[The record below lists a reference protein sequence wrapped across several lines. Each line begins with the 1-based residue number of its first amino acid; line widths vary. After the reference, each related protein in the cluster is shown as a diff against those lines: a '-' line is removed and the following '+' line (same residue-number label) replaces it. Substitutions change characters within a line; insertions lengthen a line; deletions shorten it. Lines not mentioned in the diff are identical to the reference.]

1 MKHTVQTATSLSLSA
16 FLILSSSLPSIAQLP
31 AIRNPAPSPNRPN
44 PPTRPRVPPPPP
56 AGSSL
61 PPGNLGSLTQEAAYT
76 LGPGD
81 RIALDIFGVP
91 EFSKEYQVLVDGTLN
106 LPIIRSV
113 SIQGLS
119 LQQAAT
125 VITKR
130 YEPFINVPVVTVT
143 LMVARPLNIGIAGE
157 ITRPG
162 SYKINPVREGTGG
175 GVKFPTLMEMLQLAK
190 GVTSAGDM
198 RSIQIRRPR
207 RGGPEQVTT
216 VNLQDFLDTGNLRQ
230 DVTIRDGDTIFVPT
244 ASSLNTQ
251 EVRQRASANFSADIT
266 KPIGVVIV
274 GEVNRPGP
282 YTVSASDLRST
293 NQQTELGFVGIDQ
306 QQGGGAVVGLPTITR
321 ALKIAG
327 GITTE
332 ADIRRVQIR
341 RKIRG
346 GTEQTIMVNLWDLL
360 QKGDAT
366 QDVLLQEGDSVII
379 PTAATVD
386 LAEVSQVATSSF
398 APNAI
403 SINIVG
409 EVIRPGAL
417 QVRPNTSLHQALL
430 TAGSFNQLRAKKD
443 KVELLRLNPNGTVS
457 RRTIEVDFAQG
468 LNPDNNPTL
477 RNSDVILVARSG
489 FTRVADNINSFLQPV
504 TGVAGVINTVSGVFT
519 GFQATINAF
528 QNLFLGGDFERQNQL
543 RQIREQRE
551 DRKEQR
557 QDRLLER
564 DLQRQERERQ
574 EADRKRQEED
584 RQLERKR
591 QEEDRLRQEE
601 DRVLE
606 RDLQRQERE
615 RQAEDR
621 LRQIDLQNRQLQ
633 IQQMQPQ
640 QIQPIP

>member
-1 MKHTVQTATSLSLSA
+1 MKHTVQTAKSLSLSA
-16 FLILSSSLPSIAQLP
+16 LLVLLSSLPSIAQLP
-31 AIRNPAPSPNRPN
+31 AIRNPAPARNPNQ
-44 PPTRPRVPPPPP
+44 PRVPPPPP
-56 AGSSL
+56 PGSSL
-61 PPGNLGSLTQEAAYT
+61 PPIGNSGALTPEAAYT

-113 SIQGLS
+113 SIQGLT
-119 LQQAAT
+119 LQQAAN
-125 VITKR
+125 VITQR

-143 LMVARPLNIGIAGE
+143 VIVARPLNIGLAGE
-157 ITRPG
+157 VTRPG
-162 SYKINPVREGTGG
+162 SYKINPTREGG

-198 RSIQIRRPR
+198 RNVQIRRPR

-216 VNLQDFLDTGNLRQ
+216 VDLQDFLDTGNLRQ

-244 ASSLNTQ
+244 ASALNTE

-282 YTVSASDLRST
+282 YTISAADLRST
-293 NQQTELGFVGIDQ
+293 NQQTELSFVSIEQ
-306 QQGGGAVVGLPTITR
+306 QQGAVVGLPTITR

-341 RKIRG
+341 RRIRG
-346 GTEQTIMVNLWDLL
+346 ANEQTIMVNLWDLL

-386 LAEVSQVATSSF
+386 LAEVSQVANSSF
-398 APNAI
+398 SPNAI

-417 QVRPNTSLHQALL
+417 QVRPSTSLHQALL

-468 LNPDNNPTL
+468 LNPNNNPTL
-477 RNSDVILVARSG
+477 RNNDVILVARSG
-489 FTRVADNINSFLQPV
+489 YTRVADNINSFLQPIA
-504 TGVAGVINTVSGVFT
+504 GVATGIGAVSGVLT
-519 GFQATINAF
+519 GFDTTIRTF
-528 QNLFLGGDFERQNQL
+528 QNLFLGGDFDRRIQIRQL
-543 RQIREQRE
+543 REQRQDRQEQRE
-551 DRKEQR
+551 DR
-557 QDRLLER
+557 LLER
-564 DLQRQERERQ
+564 ELQR
-574 EADRKRQEED
+574 
-584 RQLERKR
+584 
-591 QEEDRLRQEE
+591 EDRLQ
-601 DRVLE
+601 
-606 RDLQRQERE
+606 
-615 RQAEDR
+615 QAEDR
-621 LRQIDLQNRQLQ
+621 RLQLEDRRLQLEDRQRQIDLENRQLEIQ
-633 IQQMQPQ
+633 EQQLLLQNQQQQMQPQ
-640 QIQPIP
+640 QIQPTP

>member
-16 FLILSSSLPSIAQLP
+16 LLVLLSSLPSRAQLP
-31 AIRNPAPSPNRPN
+31 AIRNPAPARNPN
-44 PPTRPRVPPPPP
+44 PPRVPPPPP

-61 PPGNLGSLTQEAAYT
+61 PPIGNVGSLTQEAAYT
-76 LGPGD
+76 LGSGD
-81 RIALDIFGVP
+81 RIALEIFGVP

-113 SIQGLS
+113 SIQGLT
-119 LQQAAT
+119 LQQAAN

-143 LMVARPLNIGIAGE
+143 VIVARPLNIGLAGE
-157 ITRPG
+157 VTRPG
-162 SYKINPVREGTGG
+162 SYKINPTREGG

-198 RSIQIRRPR
+198 RNVQIRRPR

-244 ASSLNTQ
+244 ASALNTE

-282 YTVSASDLRST
+282 YTISAADLRST
-293 NQQTELGFVGIDQ
+293 NQQTELSFVSIEQ
-306 QQGGGAVVGLPTITR
+306 QQGAVVGLPTITR

-341 RKIRG
+341 RRIRG

-386 LAEVSQVATSSF
+386 LAEVSQVANSSF
-398 APNAI
+398 SPNAI

-417 QVRPNTSLHQALL
+417 LVRPSTSLHQALL

-457 RRTIEVDFAQG
+457 RRTIQVDFAQG
-468 LNPDNNPTL
+468 LNPNNNPTL
-477 RNSDVILVARSG
+477 RNNDVILVARSG
-489 FTRVADNINSFLQPV
+489 YTRVADNINSFLQPIAGAA
-504 TGVAGVINTVSGVFT
+504 TGISAVSGVFT

-528 QNLFLGGDFERQNQL
+528 QNLFLGGDFERRNQL
-543 RQIREQRE
+543 RQLREQRQDRQEQRE
-551 DRKEQR
+551 DRLLERELQR
-557 QDRLLER
+557 QDRL
-564 DLQRQERERQ
+564 Q
-574 EADRKRQEED
+574 
-584 RQLERKR
+584 
-591 QEEDRLRQEE
+591 
-601 DRVLE
+601 
-606 RDLQRQERE
+606 
-615 RQAEDR
+615 QAEDR
-621 LRQIDLQNRQLQ
+621 RLQLEDRRLQLEDRQRQIDLENRQIQIQEQQLLLQ
-633 IQQMQPQ
+633 NQQQQMQPQ
-640 QIQPIP
+640 QIQPAP

>member
-16 FLILSSSLPSIAQLP
+16 VLLLSNALPSIAQLP
-31 AIRNPAPSPNRPN
+31 AIRTPAPARN
-44 PPTRPRVPPPPP
+44 PTRSRVPPPPP
-56 AGSSL
+56 PGSSL
-61 PPGNLGSLTQEAAYT
+61 PPIGNLGSLTQEAAYT

-113 SIQGLS
+113 SIQGLT

-157 ITRPG
+157 VTRPG

-198 RSIQIRRPR
+198 RRVEIRRPR

-244 ASSLNTQ
+244 ASALNTQ

-282 YTVSASDLRST
+282 YTISAADLRST
-293 NQQTELGFVGIDQ
+293 NQQTDLSFVSIEQ
-306 QQGGGAVVGLPTITR
+306 QQGAVVGLPTITR

-341 RKIRG
+341 RQIRG

-366 QDVLLQEGDSVII
+366 QDVLLQEGDSIII
-379 PTAATVD
+379 PTAPAVD

-489 FTRVADNINSFLQPV
+489 FTRVADNINTFLQPV

-519 GFQATINAF
+519 GFQTTINAF
-528 QNLFLGGDFERQNQL
+528 QNLFLGGDFDRRNQL
-543 RQIREQRE
+543 RQLRQQRE
-551 DRKEQR
+551 DRQEQR

-564 DLQRQERERQ
+564 ELQRQERDRQ
-574 EADRKRQEED
+574 AED
-584 RQLERKR
+584 RQLQRE
-591 QEEDRLRQEE
+591 
-601 DRVLE
+601 
-606 RDLQRQERE
+606 LQRQERE
-615 RQAEDR
+615 RQAEERVRQAEDR
-621 LRQIDLQNRQLQ
+621 RLQLEDRQRQIDLQNRQLQ

>member
-16 FLILSSSLPSIAQLP
+16 LLILSSSLPSIAQLP
-31 AIRNPAPSPNRPN
+31 AIRNPAPSPNRN
-44 PPTRPRVPPPPP
+44 PPNRPIVPPPPP
-56 AGSSL
+56 SSAL
-61 PPGNLGSLTQEAAYT
+61 PNLPNGNFGSLTQEAAYT
-76 LGPGD
+76 LGSGD

-113 SIQGLS
+113 SIQGLT
-119 LQQAAT
+119 LQQAAAL
-125 VITKR
+125 ITKR

-157 ITRPG
+157 VTRPG

-175 GVKFPTLMEMLQLAK
+175 GVKFPTLMEMLQLAR

-198 RSIQIRRPR
+198 RTVQIRRPR
-207 RGGPEQVTT
+207 RGGPEQVIT

-244 ASSLNTQ
+244 ASALNTQ
-251 EVRQRASANFSADIT
+251 EVRQRASASFSADIT

-293 NQQTELGFVGIDQ
+293 NQQTELSFVNIDQ
-306 QQGGGAVVGLPTITR
+306 QQGAVVGLPTITR

-341 RKIRG
+341 RKIKG
-346 GTEQTIMVNLWDLL
+346 GNEQTILVNLWDLL

-409 EVIRPGAL
+409 EVVRPGAL

-457 RRTIEVDFAQG
+457 RRTIDVDFAQG

-477 RNSDVILVARSG
+477 RNNDVILVARSG
-489 FTRVADNINSFLQPV
+489 FSRVADNINTFLQPIA
-504 TGVAGVINTVSGVFT
+504 GVASVVNAVSGVFT
-519 GFQATINAF
+519 GFQTTINAF
-528 QNLFLGGDFERQNQL
+528 QNLFLGGDFERRNQL
-543 RQIREQRE
+543 RQIREQRQ
-551 DRKEQR
+551 DREEQR
-557 QDRLLER
+557 QDRQLER
-564 DLQRQERERQ
+564 ERQNEDRLLQAAERELQRLERERLQQERER
-574 EADRKRQEED
+574 
-584 RQLERKR
+584 L
-591 QEEDRLRQEE
+591 
-601 DRVLE
+601 
-606 RDLQRQERE
+606 ERE
-615 RQAEDR
+615 RLMQP
-621 LRQIDLQNRQLQ
+621 
-633 IQQMQPQ
+633 QQMQPQ
-640 QIQPIP
+640 QIQSNP

>member
-1 MKHTVQTATSLSLSA
+1 MKHTVKTVTSLSLSA
-16 FLILSSSLPSIAQLP
+16 LLLLSNSLPSIAQLP
-31 AIRNPAPSPNRPN
+31 AIRTPASPRN
-44 PPTRPRVPPPPP
+44 PTRPRVPPPPP
-56 AGSSL
+56 AGSTL
-61 PPGNLGSLTQEAAYT
+61 PPIGNSGSLVQEAAYT

-113 SIQGLS
+113 SIQGLT
-119 LQQAAT
+119 LQQAAS

-143 LMVARPLNIGIAGE
+143 LMVARPLNIGVAGE
-157 ITRPG
+157 VTRPG

-175 GVKFPTLMEMLQLAK
+175 GIKFPTLMEMLQLAK

-198 RSIQIRRPR
+198 RTIQIRRPR
-207 RGGPEQVTT
+207 RGAPEQVTT

-230 DVTIRDGDTIFVPT
+230 DVTIRDGDTIFVST

-293 NQQTELGFVGIDQ
+293 TQQTELGFVGIDQ

-346 GTEQTIMVNLWDLL
+346 GTEQTILVNLWDLL

-379 PTAATVD
+379 PTASTVD
-386 LAEVSQVATSSF
+386 LTEVSQVATSSF

-519 GFQATINAF
+519 GFQTTINAF
-528 QNLFLGGDFERQNQL
+528 QNLFLGGDFERKNQL

-551 DRKEQR
+551 DRQEQR

-564 DLQRQERERQ
+564 DLQRQERQRQ
-574 EADRKRQEED
+574 EEDRKRQEED
-584 RQLERKR
+584 RLFERELQRQERVR
-591 QEEDRLRQEE
+591 QEEDRRL
-601 DRVLE
+601 
-606 RDLQRQERE
+606 
-615 RQAEDR
+615 QAEDR

-640 QIQPIP
+640 QIQPAP

>member
-16 FLILSSSLPSIAQLP
+16 LLVLLSSLPSIAQLP
-31 AIRNPAPSPNRPN
+31 AIRNPAATPNSNQPI
-44 PPTRPRVPPPPP
+44 VPPPPP
-56 AGSSL
+56 RGVSL
-61 PPGNLGSLTQEAAYT
+61 PPIGNSGSLTPEAAYT

-81 RIALDIFGVP
+81 RVALDIFGVP

-113 SIQGLS
+113 SIQGLT
-119 LQQAAT
+119 LQQAAN
-125 VITKR
+125 VITQR

-143 LMVARPLNIGIAGE
+143 VIVARPLNIGLAGE
-157 ITRPG
+157 VTRPG
-162 SYKINPVREGTGG
+162 SYKINPTREGG
-175 GVKFPTLMEMLQLAK
+175 GVKFPTLMEMLQLAQ

-198 RSIQIRRPR
+198 RNVQIRRPR
-207 RGGPEQVTT
+207 RGGPEQVTN
-216 VNLQDFLDTGNLRQ
+216 VDLQDFLDTGNLRQ

-244 ASSLNTQ
+244 ARALNTQ

-282 YTVSASDLRST
+282 YTVFASDVRSS
-293 NQQTELGFVGIDQ
+293 NQQTELSFVSIDQ
-306 QQGGGAVVGLPTITR
+306 QQGAVVGLPTITR

-341 RKIRG
+341 RRVRG
-346 GTEQTIMVNLWDLL
+346 GNEQTIMVNLWDLL

-366 QDVLLQEGDSVII
+366 QDILLQEGDSVII

-386 LAEVSQVATSSF
+386 LAEVSQVANSSF
-398 APNAI
+398 SPNAI

-417 QVRPNTSLHQALL
+417 QVRPSTSLHQALL

-468 LNPDNNPTL
+468 LNPNNNPTL
-477 RNSDVILVARSG
+477 RNDDVILVARSG
-489 FTRVADNINSFLQPV
+489 YARVGDNINSFLQPI
-504 TGVAGVINTVSGVFT
+504 TGVASGVSAVSGVLT

-528 QNLFLGGDFERQNQL
+528 QNLFLGGDFERRNQL
-543 RQIREQRE
+543 RQIREQRQDRQEQRE
-551 DRKEQR
+551 DRLLERELQR
-557 QDRLLER
+557 QDRL
-564 DLQRQERERQ
+564 Q
-574 EADRKRQEED
+574 
-584 RQLERKR
+584 
-591 QEEDRLRQEE
+591 
-601 DRVLE
+601 
-606 RDLQRQERE
+606 
-615 RQAEDR
+615 QAEDR
-621 LRQIDLQNRQLQ
+621 RLQLEDRQRQIDLQNQQLQ
-633 IQQMQPQ
+633 IQQQQLQLQNQQPQQMQPQ
-640 QIQPIP
+640 TTTTTP

>member
-1 MKHTVQTATSLSLSA
+1 MKHTIQTTTSLSLSA
-16 FLILSSSLPSIAQLP
+16 LLLLSSSLPSIAQLP
-31 AIRNPAPSPNRPN
+31 AIKTPRPAPNQN
-44 PPTRPRVPPPPP
+44 LPRIPPPPP
-56 AGSSL
+56 PGSVL
-61 PPGNLGSLTQEAAYT
+61 PTGSALPNGNFGSLTQEAAYT
-76 LGPGD
+76 LGVGD

-113 SIQGLS
+113 SIQGLT
-119 LQQAAT
+119 LQQAAE
-125 VITKR
+125 VITRR
-130 YEPFINVPVVTVT
+130 YKPFIQVPVVTVT

-157 ITRPG
+157 VTRPG

-198 RSIQIRRPR
+198 RTVQIRRPR
-207 RGGPEQVTT
+207 RDGPEQVIT

-244 ASSLNTQ
+244 ASALNTQ
-251 EVRQRASANFSADIT
+251 EVRQRASASFSADIT

-293 NQQTELGFVGIDQ
+293 NQQTDLSFVNIEQ
-306 QQGGGAVVGLPTITR
+306 QQGAVVGLPTITR

-341 RKIRG
+341 RRIRG

-403 SINIVG
+403 SVNVVG
-409 EVIRPGAL
+409 EVLRPGAL

-430 TAGSFNQLRAKKD
+430 TAGSFNQIRAKKD

-457 RRTIEVDFAQG
+457 RRTIDVDFAQG

-477 RNSDVILVARSG
+477 RNNDVILVARSG
-489 FTRVADNINSFLQPV
+489 FTRVADNINSFLQPI
-504 TGVAGVINTVSGVFT
+504 TGIAGVVNSVSGIFT
-519 GFQATINAF
+519 GFQTTINTF
-528 QNLFLGGDFERQNQL
+528 QNLFLGGDFDRRNQL
-543 RQIREQRE
+543 RQIREQRQ
-551 DRKEQR
+551 DREEQR
-557 QDRLLER
+557 QDRQLER
-564 DLQRQERERQ
+564 ELQREER
-574 EADRKRQEED
+574 ARQEED
-584 RQLERKR
+584 RRLQLEDRR
-591 QEEDRLRQEE
+591 LQLEDRQ
-601 DRVLE
+601 
-606 RDLQRQERE
+606 
-615 RQAEDR
+615 
-621 LRQIDLQNRQLQ
+621 RQIDLENRQLL
-633 IQQMQPQ
+633 IQQQQLELQQQQPQ
-640 QIQPIP
+640 QIQSNP

>member
-1 MKHTVQTATSLSLSA
+1 MKHTVQTATSLSFSA
-16 FLILSSSLPSIAQLP
+16 LLVLLSSLPSIAQLP
-31 AIRNPAPSPNRPN
+31 AIRNPAATPNSNQPI
-44 PPTRPRVPPPPP
+44 VPPPPP
-56 AGSSL
+56 RGVSL
-61 PPGNLGSLTQEAAYT
+61 PPIGNSGSLTPEAAYT

-113 SIQGLS
+113 SIQGLT
-119 LQQAAT
+119 LQQAAN
-125 VITKR
+125 VITQR

-143 LMVARPLNIGIAGE
+143 VIVARPLNIGLAGE
-157 ITRPG
+157 VTRPG
-162 SYKINPVREGTGG
+162 SYKINPTREGG
-175 GVKFPTLMEMLQLAK
+175 GVKFPTLMEMLQLAQ

-198 RSIQIRRPR
+198 RNVQIRRPR
-207 RGGPEQVTT
+207 RGGPEQVTN
-216 VNLQDFLDTGNLRQ
+216 VDLQDFLDTGNLRQ

-244 ASSLNTQ
+244 ARALNTQ

-282 YTVSASDLRST
+282 YTVFASDVRSS
-293 NQQTELGFVGIDQ
+293 NQQTELSFVSIDQ
-306 QQGGGAVVGLPTITR
+306 QQGAVVGLPTITR

-341 RKIRG
+341 RRVRG
-346 GTEQTIMVNLWDLL
+346 GNEQTIMVNLWDLL

-366 QDVLLQEGDSVII
+366 QDILLQEGDSVII

-386 LAEVSQVATSSF
+386 LAEVSQVANSSF
-398 APNAI
+398 SPNAI

-417 QVRPNTSLHQALL
+417 QVRPSTSLHQALL

-468 LNPDNNPTL
+468 LNPNNNPTL
-477 RNSDVILVARSG
+477 RNDDVILVARSG
-489 FTRVADNINSFLQPV
+489 YARVGDNINSFLQPI
-504 TGVAGVINTVSGVFT
+504 TGVASGISAVSGVLT

-528 QNLFLGGDFERQNQL
+528 QNLFLGGDFERRNQL
-543 RQIREQRE
+543 RQIRQQDADRQEQRE
-551 DRKEQR
+551 DRQLQRELDR
-557 QDRLLER
+557 QDRL
-564 DLQRQERERQ
+564 Q
-574 EADRKRQEED
+574 
-584 RQLERKR
+584 
-591 QEEDRLRQEE
+591 
-601 DRVLE
+601 
-606 RDLQRQERE
+606 
-615 RQAEDR
+615 QAEDR
-621 LRQIDLQNRQLQ
+621 RLQLEDRQRQIDIENQRLQ
-633 IQQMQPQ
+633 IQNQQLQLQQQQPQ
-640 QIQPIP
+640 QIQSTP

>member
-1 MKHTVQTATSLSLSA
+1 MKHNVQTAKSLSLSA
-16 FLILSSSLPSIAQLP
+16 LLVLLSSLPSIAQLP
-31 AIRNPAPSPNRPN
+31 AIRNPAASPNSNQPI
-44 PPTRPRVPPPPP
+44 VPPPPP
-56 AGSSL
+56 RGVSL
-61 PPGNLGSLTQEAAYT
+61 PPIGNSAPLTPEAAYT

-113 SIQGLS
+113 SIQGLT
-119 LQQAAT
+119 LQQAAN
-125 VITKR
+125 VITQR

-143 LMVARPLNIGIAGE
+143 VIVARPLNIGLAGE
-157 ITRPG
+157 VTRPG
-162 SYKINPVREGTGG
+162 SYKINPTREGG
-175 GVKFPTLMEMLQLAK
+175 GVKFPTLMEMLQLAQ

-198 RSIQIRRPR
+198 RNVQIRRPR

-216 VNLQDFLDTGNLRQ
+216 VDLQNFLETGNLRQ

-244 ASSLNTQ
+244 ASALNTQ

-282 YTVSASDLRST
+282 YTISAADLRST
-293 NQQTELGFVGIDQ
+293 NQQTELSFVSIEQ
-306 QQGGGAVVGLPTITR
+306 QQGAVVGLPTITR

-341 RKIRG
+341 RRIRG
-346 GTEQTIMVNLWDLL
+346 ANEQTIMVNLWDLL

-386 LAEVSQVATSSF
+386 LAEVSQVANSSF
-398 APNAI
+398 SPNAI

-417 QVRPNTSLHQALL
+417 LVRPSTSLHQALL

-468 LNPDNNPTL
+468 LNPNNNPTL
-477 RNSDVILVARSG
+477 RNNDVILVARSG
-489 FTRVADNINSFLQPV
+489 YTRVADNINSFLQPIA
-504 TGVAGVINTVSGVFT
+504 GVATGISAVSGVLT
-519 GFQATINAF
+519 GFDTTIRTF
-528 QNLFLGGDFERQNQL
+528 QNLFLGGDFERRIQIRQL
-543 RQIREQRE
+543 R
-551 DRKEQR
+551 EQR
-557 QDRLLER
+557 QDRQE
-564 DLQRQERERQ
+564 QR
-574 EADRKRQEED
+574 ED
-584 RQLERKR
+584 RQLEREIQR
-591 QEEDRLRQEE
+591 EDRLQ
-601 DRVLE
+601 
-606 RDLQRQERE
+606 
-615 RQAEDR
+615 QAEDR
-621 LRQIDLQNRQLQ
+621 RLQLEDRRLQLEDRQRQIDLENRQIQIQEQQLLLQ
-633 IQQMQPQ
+633 NQQQQMQPQ
-640 QIQPIP
+640 QIQPTTP

>member
-1 MKHTVQTATSLSLSA
+1 MKYTVQTATSLSLSA
-16 FLILSSSLPSIAQLP
+16 LLVLLSSLPSIAQLP
-31 AIRNPAPSPNRPN
+31 AIRNPGPARNQN
-44 PPTRPRVPPPPP
+44 RPRVPPPPP
-56 AGSSL
+56 GSSL
-61 PPGNLGSLTQEAAYT
+61 PPIGNSGSLTQEAAYT
-76 LGPGD
+76 LGSGD

-113 SIQGLS
+113 LIQGLT
-119 LQQAAT
+119 LQEAAN

-143 LMVARPLNIGIAGE
+143 LVVARPLNIGLAGE
-157 ITRPG
+157 VTSPG
-162 SYKINPVREGTGG
+162 SYKINPTREGG

-198 RSIQIRRPR
+198 RNVQIRRPR

-216 VNLQDFLDTGNLRQ
+216 VDLQDFLETGNLRQ

-244 ASSLNTQ
+244 ASALNTQ

-282 YTVSASDLRST
+282 YTVFASDVRST
-293 NQQTELGFVGIDQ
+293 NQQTELSFVSIDQ
-306 QQGGGAVVGLPTITR
+306 QQGAVVGLPTITR

-341 RKIRG
+341 RRVRG
-346 GTEQTIMVNLWDLL
+346 GNEQTIMVNLWDLL

-366 QDVLLQEGDSVII
+366 QDILLQEGDSVII

-386 LAEVSQVATSSF
+386 LAEVSQLATSSF
-398 APNAI
+398 SPNAI

-417 QVRPNTSLHQALL
+417 LVRPSTSLHQALL
-430 TAGSFNQLRAKKD
+430 TAGSFNQLRANKD
-443 KVELLRLNPNGTVS
+443 RVELLRLNPNGTVS

-468 LNPDNNPTL
+468 LNPNNNPTL
-477 RNSDVILVARSG
+477 RNNDVILVARSG
-489 FTRVADNINSFLQPV
+489 YTRAADNINRFLQPI
-504 TGVAGVINTVSGVFT
+504 AGAVSGITAVSSVFS
-519 GFQATINAF
+519 GFQTTINAF
-528 QNLFLGGDFERQNQL
+528 QNLFLGGDFERRNQL
-543 RQIREQRE
+543 REIR
-551 DRKEQR
+551 EQR
-557 QDRLLER
+557 QDRQE
-564 DLQRQERERQ
+564 QR
-574 EADRKRQEED
+574 ED
-584 RQLERKR
+584 RQLEREIQR
-591 QEEDRLRQEE
+591 EDRQRQLE
-601 DRVLE
+601 DR
-606 RDLQRQERE
+606 Q
-615 RQAEDR
+615 
-621 LRQIDLQNRQLQ
+621 RQIDLQNQQLLIQQQQLQ
-633 IQQMQPQ
+633 LQNQQQQMQPQ
-640 QIQPIP
+640 QIQPTTP

>member
-1 MKHTVQTATSLSLSA
+1 MKHTVKTCTSLSLSA
-16 FLILSSSLPSIAQLP
+16 LLLLSSSLPSIAQLP
-31 AIRNPAPSPNRPN
+31 VIRNPAPSPNRN
-44 PPTRPRVPPPPP
+44 LPRVPPPPP
-56 AGSSL
+56 PGSAV
-61 PPGNLGSLTQEAAYT
+61 PNGNFGSLTQEAAYI
-76 LGPGD
+76 LGSGD

-113 SIQGLS
+113 SIQGLT
-119 LQQAAT
+119 LQQAAN

-143 LMVARPLNIGIAGE
+143 LMVARPLNIGVAGE
-157 ITRPG
+157 VTRPG
-162 SYKINPVREGTGG
+162 SYKINPSREGG

-198 RSIQIRRPR
+198 RTVQIRRPR
-207 RGGPEQVTT
+207 RGGSEQVIN

-244 ASSLNTQ
+244 ASALNTQ

-274 GEVNRPGP
+274 GEVSRPGP

-293 NQQTELGFVGIDQ
+293 NQQTDLSFVNIDQ
-306 QQGGGAVVGLPTITR
+306 QQGAVVGLPTITR

-341 RKIRG
+341 RQIRG
-346 GTEQTIMVNLWDLL
+346 GTEQTILVNLWDLL

-366 QDVLLQEGDSVII
+366 QDVLLQEGDSIII
-379 PTAATVD
+379 PTAANVD

-398 APNAI
+398 SPNAI

-417 QVRPNTSLHQALL
+417 LVKPSTSLHQALL

-457 RRTIEVDFAQG
+457 RRTIDVDFAQG
-468 LNPDNNPTL
+468 LNPNNNPTL
-477 RNSDVILVARSG
+477 RNNDVILVARSG
-489 FTRVADNINSFLQPV
+489 YTRVADNINTFLQPI
-504 TGVAGVINTVSGVFT
+504 TGVAGVISTVSGVLN
-519 GFQATINAF
+519 GFQTTINAF
-528 QNLFLGGDFERQNQL
+528 QNLFLGGDFERKNQL
-543 RQIREQRE
+543 RQIREQRQDREQQRE
-551 DRKEQR
+551 DRQLQLELQR
-557 QDRLLER
+557 QDRL
-564 DLQRQERERQ
+564 Q
-574 EADRKRQEED
+574 
-584 RQLERKR
+584 
-591 QEEDRLRQEE
+591 
-601 DRVLE
+601 
-606 RDLQRQERE
+606 
-615 RQAEDR
+615 QAEDR
-621 LRQIDLQNRQLQ
+621 KLLLEDRQRQIDVENQRLQ
-633 IQQMQPQ
+633 IQNQQLQLQQQQPQ
-640 QIQPIP
+640 QIQSTP

>member
-1 MKHTVQTATSLSLSA
+1 MKQTVKSTTSLSLSA
-16 FLILSSSLPSIAQLP
+16 LLLLIGALPSIAQLP
-31 AIRNPAPSPNRPN
+31 VLRPTLPTPN
-44 PPTRPRVPPPPP
+44 PNRPRVPPPPP
-56 AGSSL
+56 PGSNL
-61 PPGNLGSLTQEAAYT
+61 PIRNSGLPTQESAYILGS
-76 LGPGD
+76 GD

-113 SIQGLS
+113 SIQGLT
-119 LQQAAT
+119 LQQAANA
-125 VITKR
+125 ITKR

-162 SYKINPVREGTGG
+162 SYKINPSREGG

-198 RSIQIRRPR
+198 RTVQIRRPR
-207 RGGPEQVTT
+207 RSGAEQIIT

-230 DVTIRDGDTIFVPT
+230 DVTIRDGDTIFIPT

-282 YTVSASDLRST
+282 YTISAADLRST
-293 NQQTELGFVGIDQ
+293 NQQTELGFVSIEQ

-321 ALKIAG
+321 ALKISG

-341 RKIRG
+341 RQIKG
-346 GTEQTIMVNLWDLL
+346 GTEQTILVNLWDLL

-366 QDVLLQEGDSVII
+366 QDVLLQEGDSIII
-379 PTAATVD
+379 PTAANVD
-386 LAEVSQVATSSF
+386 LTEVSQLGSTSFS
-398 APNAI
+398 PNAI

-409 EVIRPGAL
+409 EVVRPGAL
-417 QVRPNTSLHQALL
+417 LVKPSTSLHQALL

-443 KVELLRLNPNGTVS
+443 KVELLRLNANGTVS

-468 LNPDNNPTL
+468 LNPNNNPTL
-477 RNSDVILVARSG
+477 RNNDVILVARSG
-489 FTRVADNINSFLQPV
+489 YARVGDNINTFLQPIA
-504 TGVAGVINTVSGVFT
+504 GVASVINTVSGVLT
-519 GFQATINAF
+519 GVQATMSAF
-528 QNLFLGGDFERQNQL
+528 ENLFLGGNFERKNQLDQL
-543 RQIREQRE
+543 RQQRE
-551 DRKEQR
+551 DRQQQREDRQLQLDLQR
-557 QDRLLER
+557 QDRL
-564 DLQRQERERQ
+564 Q
-574 EADRKRQEED
+574 
-584 RQLERKR
+584 
-591 QEEDRLRQEE
+591 
-601 DRVLE
+601 
-606 RDLQRQERE
+606 
-615 RQAEDR
+615 QAEDR
-621 LRQIDLQNRQLQ
+621 RLLLQDRQRQIDVENQRLQ
-633 IQQMQPQ
+633 IQNQQLQLQQQQPQ
-640 QIQPIP
+640 QIQSTP

>member
-31 AIRNPAPSPNRPN
+31 AIRTPAPARN
-44 PPTRPRVPPPPP
+44 PTRPRVPPPPP
-56 AGSSL
+56 PGSSL
-61 PPGNLGSLTQEAAYT
+61 PPIGNFGSLTQEAAYT

-113 SIQGLS
+113 SIQGLT

-143 LMVARPLNIGIAGE
+143 LMVARPLNIGVAGE
-157 ITRPG
+157 VTRPG

-244 ASSLNTQ
+244 ASALNTQ

-293 NQQTELGFVGIDQ
+293 NQQTELGFVNIDQ

-346 GTEQTIMVNLWDLL
+346 GTEQTILVNLWDLL

-379 PTAATVD
+379 PTASTVD

-417 QVRPNTSLHQALL
+417 LVRPSTSLHQALL

-468 LNPDNNPTL
+468 LNPNNNPTL
-477 RNSDVILVARSG
+477 RNNDVILVARSG
-489 FTRVADNINSFLQPV
+489 YTRVADNINTFLQPV
-504 TGVAGVINTVSGVFT
+504 TGVAGVINTVSGVLT
-519 GFQATINAF
+519 GVQATMSAF
-528 QNLFLGGDFERQNQL
+528 ENLFLGGNFERKNQLDQL
-543 RQIREQRE
+543 RQQRE
-551 DRKEQR
+551 DRQEQR
-557 QDRLLER
+557 QDRLF
-564 DLQRQERERQ
+564 ERE
-574 EADRKRQEED
+574 
-584 RQLERKR
+584 
-591 QEEDRLRQEE
+591 
-601 DRVLE
+601 
-606 RDLQRQERE
+606 LQRQERE
-615 RQAEDR
+615 RQAQDRLQQAEDR
-621 LRQIDLQNRQLQ
+621 RLQLQDRQRQIDVENQRLQ
-633 IQQMQPQ
+633 IQNQQLQLQQQQPQ
-640 QIQPIP
+640 QIQSTP

>member
-1 MKHTVQTATSLSLSA
+1 MKHNVQTAKSLSLSA
-16 FLILSSSLPSIAQLP
+16 LLVLLSSLPSIAQLP
-31 AIRNPAPSPNRPN
+31 AIRNPAASPNSNQPI
-44 PPTRPRVPPPPP
+44 VPPPPP
-56 AGSSL
+56 RGVSL
-61 PPGNLGSLTQEAAYT
+61 PPVGNSAPLTPEAAYT

-113 SIQGLS
+113 SIQGLT
-119 LQQAAT
+119 LQQAAN
-125 VITKR
+125 VITQR

-143 LMVARPLNIGIAGE
+143 VIVARPLNIGLAGE
-157 ITRPG
+157 VTRPG
-162 SYKINPVREGTGG
+162 SYKINPTREGG
-175 GVKFPTLMEMLQLAK
+175 GVKFPTLMEMLQLAQ

-198 RSIQIRRPR
+198 RNVQIRRPR

-216 VNLQDFLDTGNLRQ
+216 VDLQNFLETGNLRQ

-244 ASSLNTQ
+244 ASALNTQ

-282 YTVSASDLRST
+282 YTISAADLRST
-293 NQQTELGFVGIDQ
+293 NQQTELSFVSIEQ
-306 QQGGGAVVGLPTITR
+306 QQGAVVGLPTITR

-341 RKIRG
+341 RRIRG
-346 GTEQTIMVNLWDLL
+346 ANEQTIMVNLWDLL

-386 LAEVSQVATSSF
+386 LAEVSQVANSSF
-398 APNAI
+398 SPNAI

-417 QVRPNTSLHQALL
+417 QVRPSTSLHQALL

-468 LNPDNNPTL
+468 LNPNNNPTL
-477 RNSDVILVARSG
+477 RNNDVILVARSG
-489 FTRVADNINSFLQPV
+489 YTRVADNINSFLQPIA
-504 TGVAGVINTVSGVFT
+504 GVATGITAVSGVLT
-519 GFQATINAF
+519 GFDTTIRTF
-528 QNLFLGGDFERQNQL
+528 QNLFLGGDFDRRIQIRQL
-543 RQIREQRE
+543 R
-551 DRKEQR
+551 EQR
-557 QDRLLER
+557 QDRQE
-564 DLQRQERERQ
+564 QR
-574 EADRKRQEED
+574 ED
-584 RQLERKR
+584 RQLEREIQR
-591 QEEDRLRQEE
+591 EDRLQ
-601 DRVLE
+601 
-606 RDLQRQERE
+606 
-615 RQAEDR
+615 QAEDR
-621 LRQIDLQNRQLQ
+621 RLQLEDRRLQLEDRQRQIDLENRQIQIQEQQLLLQ
-633 IQQMQPQ
+633 NQQQQMQPQ
-640 QIQPIP
+640 QIQPTTP

>member
-16 FLILSSSLPSIAQLP
+16 LLVLLSSLPSIAQLP
-31 AIRNPAPSPNRPN
+31 AIRNPAPARNQN
-44 PPTRPRVPPPPP
+44 PPRVPPPPP
-56 AGSSL
+56 PGSSL
-61 PPGNLGSLTQEAAYT
+61 PPIGNSGSLTQEAAYT

-81 RIALDIFGVP
+81 RIALEIFGVP
-91 EFSKEYQVLVDGTLN
+91 EFSREYQVLVDGTLN

-113 SIQGLS
+113 SIQGLT
-119 LQQAAT
+119 LEQAAN
-125 VITKR
+125 VITRR

-143 LMVARPLNIGIAGE
+143 LMVARPLNIGLAGE
-157 ITRPG
+157 VTRPG
-162 SYKINPVREGTGG
+162 SYKINPTREGG

-198 RSIQIRRPR
+198 RNVQIRRPR

-216 VNLQDFLDTGNLRQ
+216 VNLQDFLETGNLRQ

-244 ASSLNTQ
+244 ASALNTE

-266 KPIGVVIV
+266 QPIGVVIV

-282 YTVSASDLRST
+282 YTVFASDVRST
-293 NQQTELGFVGIDQ
+293 NQQTDLSFVSIDQ
-306 QQGGGAVVGLPTITR
+306 QQGAVVGLPTITR

-341 RKIRG
+341 RRVRG
-346 GTEQTIMVNLWDLL
+346 GNEQTIMVNLWDLL

-366 QDVLLQEGDSVII
+366 QDILLQEGDSVII

-386 LAEVSQVATSSF
+386 LAEVSQLATSSF
-398 APNAI
+398 SPNAI

-417 QVRPNTSLHQALL
+417 QVRPSTSLHQALL

-468 LNPDNNPTL
+468 LNPNNNPTL
-477 RNSDVILVARSG
+477 RNNDVILVARSG
-489 FTRVADNINSFLQPV
+489 YARVGDNINRFLQPIAGAATGINAV
-504 TGVAGVINTVSGVFT
+504 TGVFT

-528 QNLFLGGDFERQNQL
+528 QNLFLGGDFERRNQL
-543 RQIREQRE
+543 RQLREQRQDRQEQRE
-551 DRKEQR
+551 DRQ
-557 QDRLLER
+557 
-564 DLQRQERERQ
+564 
-574 EADRKRQEED
+574 
-584 RQLERKR
+584 
-591 QEEDRLRQEE
+591 
-601 DRVLE
+601 
-606 RDLQRQERE
+606 
-615 RQAEDR
+615 
-621 LRQIDLQNRQLQ
+621 RQIDLENRQLLIQ
-633 IQQMQPQ
+633 QQQLQLQNQQQMQPQ
-640 QIQPIP
+640 QIQPTP

>member
-16 FLILSSSLPSIAQLP
+16 LLVLLSSLPSRAQLP
-31 AIRNPAPSPNRPN
+31 AIRNPAPARNPNQ
-44 PPTRPRVPPPPP
+44 PTVPPPPP
-56 AGSSL
+56 RGSSL
-61 PPGNLGSLTQEAAYT
+61 PPIGNSAPLTPEAAYT

-113 SIQGLS
+113 SIQGLT
-119 LQQAAT
+119 LQQAAN
-125 VITKR
+125 VITQR

-143 LMVARPLNIGIAGE
+143 VIVARPLNIGLAGE
-157 ITRPG
+157 VTRPG
-162 SYKINPVREGTGG
+162 SYKINPTREGG
-175 GVKFPTLMEMLQLAK
+175 GVKFPTLMEMLQLAQ

-198 RSIQIRRPR
+198 RNVQIRRPR
-207 RGGPEQVTT
+207 RGGPEQVTN
-216 VNLQDFLDTGNLRQ
+216 VDLQDFLDTGNLRQ

-244 ASSLNTQ
+244 ARSLNTQ

-282 YTVSASDLRST
+282 YTVFASDVRSS
-293 NQQTELGFVGIDQ
+293 NQQTELSFVSIDQ
-306 QQGGGAVVGLPTITR
+306 QQGAVVGLPTITR

-341 RKIRG
+341 RRVRG
-346 GTEQTIMVNLWDLL
+346 GNEQTIMVNLWDLL

-366 QDVLLQEGDSVII
+366 QDILLQEGDSVII

-386 LAEVSQVATSSF
+386 LAEVSQVANSSF
-398 APNAI
+398 SPNAI

-417 QVRPNTSLHQALL
+417 QVRPSTSLHQALL

-468 LNPDNNPTL
+468 LNPNNNPTL
-477 RNSDVILVARSG
+477 RNNDVILVARSG
-489 FTRVADNINSFLQPV
+489 YARVADNINSFLQPI
-504 TGVAGVINTVSGVFT
+504 TGVATGISTVSGVLT
-519 GFQATINAF
+519 GFQTTINAF
-528 QNLFLGGDFERQNQL
+528 QNLFLGGDFERRNQL
-543 RQIREQRE
+543 RQIREQRQ
-551 DRKEQR
+551 DRQEQR
-557 QDRLLER
+557 QDR
-564 DLQRQERERQ
+564 
-574 EADRKRQEED
+574 
-584 RQLERKR
+584 QLERELQR
-591 QEEDRLRQEE
+591 EDRLQ
-601 DRVLE
+601 
-606 RDLQRQERE
+606 
-615 RQAEDR
+615 QAEDR
-621 LRQIDLQNRQLQ
+621 RLQQEDRQRQIDLQNQQLLIQQQQLQ
-633 IQQMQPQ
+633 IQNQQPQQMQPQ
-640 QIQPIP
+640 TTTTTP

>member
-1 MKHTVQTATSLSLSA
+1 MKHTVKTATSLSLSA
-16 FLILSSSLPSIAQLP
+16 LLLLSNSLPSIAQLP
-31 AIRNPAPSPNRPN
+31 AIRTPASPRNS
-44 PPTRPRVPPPPP
+44 TRPRVPPPPP
-56 AGSSL
+56 AGSTL
-61 PPGNLGSLTQEAAYT
+61 PPIGNLGSLTQEAAYT

-113 SIQGLS
+113 SIQGLT

-125 VITKR
+125 VITNR

-143 LMVARPLNIGIAGE
+143 LMVARPLNIGVAGE
-157 ITRPG
+157 VTRPG

-198 RSIQIRRPR
+198 RTIQIRRPR

-346 GTEQTIMVNLWDLL
+346 GTEQTILVNLWDLL

-379 PTAATVD
+379 PTASTVD
-386 LAEVSQVATSSF
+386 LTEVSQVATSSF

-489 FTRVADNINSFLQPV
+489 FTRVGDNIATFLQPI
-504 TGVAGVINTVSGVFT
+504 TGVANGINAVSGVFT

-528 QNLFLGGDFERQNQL
+528 QNLFLGGDFDRKNQL
-543 RQIREQRE
+543 RQLREQRE
-551 DRKEQR
+551 DRDQQR
-557 QDRLLER
+557 QDR
-564 DLQRQERERQ
+564 QFERE
-574 EADRKRQEED
+574 
-584 RQLERKR
+584 
-591 QEEDRLRQEE
+591 
-601 DRVLE
+601 
-606 RDLQRQERE
+606 LQRQERE

-621 LRQIDLQNRQLQ
+621 LLQLEDRRLQLEDRQRQINVENQQLLIQQQQLQLQNQ
-633 IQQMQPQ
+633 QQMQPQ
-640 QIQPIP
+640 QIQPMNP